1 MLAFPVRP
9 NDFVNIFINASE
21 AVGAYLDHQHENTV
35 DTESHFYWTGLG
47 GSMSLGIWYVF
58 NLNTAYGHDSQF
70 SLMDGLD

>member
-47 GSMSLGIWYVF
+47 GSMSKGIW
-58 NLNTAYGHDSQF
+58 LHDSQL
-70 SLMDGLD
+70 SLMDGPRRAML